1 MSEEHTHALR
11 LHASPSLSL
20 SCLPC
25 QACIDQQNI
34 DASLACLPVFIAGV
48 KELLCLVGPSYAE
61 RLWW

>member
-1 MSEEHTHALR
+1 MPH
-11 LHASPSLSL
+11 PLSL
-20 SCLPC
+20 SFLPP